1 MAAASLHETL
11 AKYIP
16 LESVDIVAEWIVKHK
31 IKVKITRTRQ
41 TKVGDYRHPFNGKGH
56 QITINHDLNKYAF
69 LITFTHE
76 VAHLK
81 TWLIHQNKVSPHG
94 NEWKHE
100 FKLLLHPLIHHS
112 IFPQDVIHALR
123 NYVAN
128 PAASSCTDLSLARTL
143 KNYDKDA
150 EELVHV
156 ENIPMK
162 GLFMFDNGSIFRKD
176 TKLRKNYKCTEL
188 KTGKIYLVNPIA
200 KVTPVKEDENIT
212 DSQIEEEIAIEE
224 KENDGL
230 IKVENIPYRSLFSF
244 DNGLV
249 LRKDEKLRKR
259 FKCTEVKTGKIYSVH
274 PNAKV
279 KLVKPE

>member
-11 AKYIP
+11 TKYIP

-41 TKVGDYRHPFNGKGH
+41 TKLGDYRHPYNGKGH

-123 NYVAN
+123 NYIAN
-128 PAASSCTDLSLARTL
+128 PAASSCSDLPLARTL

-176 TKLRKNYKCTEL
+176 TKLRKNYKCTEI

-200 KVTPVKEDENIT
+200 KVKPMPTDNADSDDFEIEDFI
-212 DSQIEEEIAIEE
+212 
-224 KENDGL
+224 
-230 IKVENIPYRSLFSF
+230 V
-244 DNGLV
+244 DNV
-249 LRKDEKLRKR
+249 PDPD
-259 FKCTEVKTGKIYSVH
+259 GKITV
-274 PNAKV
+274 
-279 KLVKPE
+279 